1 MKKLNY
7 DFNINDDFILNK
19 FQNSVVLD
27 IETTGLSRKYNNIF
41 LIGLCEIKKNSSVEL
56 FFAEDLEEEYD
67 ILKEIKPYLD
77 KNIITFNGNS
87 FDIPFIKE
95 KYDFY
100 NMDFPQV
107 EGFDLYRY
115 IKNYKHI
122 LNLKNYKQKSLE
134 EYLNINRDEFIS
146 GAEVVSSYRDY
157 LINKD
162 YENFKDVIVHNR
174 DDIIGL
180 TNSLKVVEEIEEIN
194 SIEIKE
200 KLFII
205 NTINFDKNTL
215 IINGKTNFKTTSYFN
230 YFNYSLISR
239 NKSFTIT
246 IPTHRAKYDNNRF
259 CNFVLKS
266 EFPNVQN
273 KIKIPSPKE
282 ILILKLDGILFKN
295 VYEIVKRILEEN
307 F

>member
-7 DFNINDDFILNK
+7 NFNIKDTFILNK
-19 FQNSVVLD
+19 FENSVVLD
-27 IETTGLSRKYNNIF
+27 IETTGLSRQYNNIF
-41 LIGLCEIKKNSSVEL
+41 LIGLCEIKENSSVKL

-67 ILKEIKPYLD
+67 ILKEIKPYLN
-77 KNIITFNGNS
+77 KNLITFNGNS

-100 NMDFPQV
+100 NLDFPKV
-107 EGFDLYRY
+107 EGFDLYKY
-115 IKNYKHI
+115 IKSYKHI

-134 EYLNINRDEFIS
+134 EYLSINREEFIS
-146 GAEVVSSYRDY
+146 GAEVVSSYKNY

-162 YENFKDVIVHNR
+162 YENFEDVIVHNR

-180 TNSLKVVEEIEEIN
+180 TNSLKVVKLIEEIN
-194 SIEIKE
+194 SIEIKD

-205 NTINFDKNTL
+205 DKINFEKNNL
-215 IINGKTNFKTTSYFN
+215 IIKGKTNFKDTVYYN
-230 YFNYSLISR
+230 YFNYSLVNE
-239 NKSFTIT
+239 NKAFKIT
-246 IPTHRAKYDNNRF
+246 IPTHRAKYDKSRY
-259 CNFVLKS
+259 CNFILKS
-266 EFPNVQN
+266 EFFNIEDQ
-273 KIKIPSPKE
+273 IKIPSPKE

-295 VYEIVKRILEEN
+295 VYELVKRILEEN